1 MAYKWAELKAEIVDL
16 GFEEDSITTEY
27 ARLIRNSTNRAL
39 DLIYNTVV
47 PQIEDYY
54 KITESWGYEDDDGS
68 WVLPR
73 PRHVT
78 ADTEDDAAIGLAR
91 NLQPLIP
98 LLASHYVW
106 LDDDIQKATM
116 YWNEYDQLKDIII
129 ASCNRP
135 RKAVIEGGIR
145 W

>member
-1 MAYKWAELKAEIVDL
+1 MAYKWAELKSEIVDL

-78 ADTEDDAAIGLAR
+78 AETEDDAAIGLAR

-116 YWNEYDQLKDIII
+116 YWNEYDQLKDTII
-129 ASCNRP
+129 AACNRP